1 MITERDREIINFIYD
16 IGFITIEQAGKLFFS
31 ESKVSY
37 DLARRRLK
45 KIATSS
51 DYIKRFSNTETKQ
64 IIYIPKDSKLKK
76 LSKHNI
82 LLIDYLAELKS
93 LGADIEKIEVEKDLG
108 GVIPDA
114 LISFTFG
121 GYRYYQLLE
130 VQLRHDYVDIN
141 RFNKVLTDILSVT
154 NNVLPSI
161 VIIQNTN
168 KDYSIDNK
176 TDMKVIRLNTALDD
190 VVKVLLED

>member
-1 MITERDREIINFIYD
+1 M
-16 IGFITIEQAGKLFFS
+16 
-31 ESKVSY
+31 
-37 DLARRRLK
+37 
-45 KIATSS
+45 
-51 DYIKRFSNTETKQ
+51 
-64 IIYIPKDSKLKK
+64 
-76 LSKHNI
+76 
-82 LLIDYLAELKS
+82 
-93 LGADIEKIEVEKDLG
+93 
-108 GVIPDA
+108 
-114 LISFTFG
+114 
-121 GYRYYQLLE
+121 LE

>member
-82 LLIDYLAELKS
+82 LLIDYLAELKGVGVD
-93 LGADIEKIEVEKDLG
+93 LEKIEIEKNFN

-161 VIIQNTN
+161 VVIQNTN
-168 KDYSIDNK
+168 KDYSKDNK

-190 VVKVLLED
+190 VVKVLLEE